1 MNPAEQDA
9 EKLTAKAGRQLAEA
23 VCALLERGL
32 TIGNAHRDYCGMGLC
47 FAHGKYIFDEVH
59 DGRIAP
65 AEENSGTPP
74 AAASRR
80 REFADRG
87 QFVEWLAE
95 QSDESLHPW
104 NHRNQPLTLA
114 RLIQVV
120 AQCSK
125 PPRRWDGVTK
135 G

>member
-23 VCALLERGL
+23 VCVLLERGL
-32 TIGNAHRDYCGMGLC
+32 TIGNTHRDYCGMGLC
-47 FAHGKYIFDEVH
+47 FTHGKYIFDEVH

-65 AEENSGTPP
+65 AEESSGAPLATL
-74 AAASRR
+74 SRR

-87 QFVEWLAE
+87 QFVEWLAA